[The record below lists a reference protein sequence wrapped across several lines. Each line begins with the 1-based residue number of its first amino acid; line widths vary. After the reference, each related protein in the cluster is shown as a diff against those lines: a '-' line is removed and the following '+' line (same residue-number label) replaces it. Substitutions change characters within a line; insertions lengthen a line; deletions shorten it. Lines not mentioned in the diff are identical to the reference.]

1 MYEWDTKGRAVLY
14 LKILKIAYLIL
25 KVVKAHKEL
34 YDTIH
39 DLIMDKE
46 ISSYKIN
53 KETGI
58 SYSAIDALRRGERQ
72 VKNLTL
78 ETAFKLYEY
87 AKSEEGQIT

>member
-1 MYEWDTKGRAVLY
+1 
-14 LKILKIAYLIL
+14 
-25 KVVKAHKEL
+25 
-34 YDTIH
+34 
-39 DLIMDKE
+39 MDKE

>member
-1 MYEWDTKGRAVLY
+1 MYEWDIRGRAVLY
-14 LKILKIAYLIL
+14 LIILKIAYLIL
-25 KVVKAHKEL
+25 KIVKAHKEL

-39 DLIMDKE
+39 VLIMDKE

-87 AKSEEGQIT
+87 AKSEEGKIT

>member
-1 MYEWDTKGRAVLY
+1 
-14 LKILKIAYLIL
+14 
-25 KVVKAHKEL
+25 VKAHKEL

-46 ISSYKIN
+46 VSSYKIN

-58 SYSAIDALRRGERQ
+58 SYSAIDAVRRGERQ

-78 ETAFKLYEY
+78 KTAFKLYEY
-87 AKSEEGQIT
+87 AKSEEGKIT